1 MKTPLRHLYRTTFW
15 SVSMINWTK
24 VTFINWMKKMV
35 LGLVCIY
42 LYMDIL
48 IATINLIAENM
59 TNVQLWVSLLVASY
73 FGGVYRLHIYEYLHI
88 SRHSCFPL
96 KHPPR
101 VIQSQLDGVKHRCE
115 HELVLESASFDF
127 TKCWLWVS
135 SLKPSPYQSF
145 TSVYDSTFLILLLL
159 DFVYVQLAPYK
170 SLCKLLL

>member
-48 IATINLIAENM
+48 IATINLITENM

-88 SRHSCFPL
+88 SRTLASHWNIHLGWSDHSWMVL
-96 KHPPR
+96 
-101 VIQSQLDGVKHRCE
+101 STGV
-115 HELVLESASFDF
+115 SM
-127 TKCWLWVS
+127 S
-135 SLKPSPYQSF
+135 SSWSLPH
-145 TSVYDSTFLILLLL
+145 LILQSADSGCLHWNLHRIKVLLRYTTAH
-159 DFVYVQLAPYK
+159 F
-170 SLCKLLL
+170 